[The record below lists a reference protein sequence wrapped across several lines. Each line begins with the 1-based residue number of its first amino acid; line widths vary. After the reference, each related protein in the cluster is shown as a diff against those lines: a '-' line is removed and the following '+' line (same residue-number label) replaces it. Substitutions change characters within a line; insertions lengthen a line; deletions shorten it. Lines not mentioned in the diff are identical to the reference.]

1 MEHVKQNLKWYFLGG
16 LFIVTIFI
24 WGVVLYEDRGGVL
37 TVAFLDVGQG
47 DSIFIE
53 SPNGNQVLIDG
64 GSNKKVLRELGEIM
78 SFYDRSINV
87 VIATHPDKDHS
98 GGLVPVLENFSV
110 DIVIEP
116 GVESDTKIYQS
127 FEDIIEEKEIKRILA
142 RRDMVVVLDRKN
154 GIYLSIL
161 FPNQDVSGWDKNDA
175 SIVAKLIYKDTSFL
189 LTGDSPKGIESYLVY
204 TDGPSLKTD
213 VLKLGH
219 HGSKT
224 SSSEAFL
231 QAANPLYA
239 IISAGENNRY
249 GHPHKEVLDRLE
261 KLNISYLATYEEG
274 TITFQSD
281 GKEITLK

>member
-1 MEHVKQNLKWYFLGG
+1 MGHIKQNVQWYFLGF
-16 LFIVTIFI
+16 LFLTTVFI
-24 WGVVLYEDRGGVL
+24 WGVVVYEDHGGVL

-64 GSNKKVLRELGEIM
+64 GSNKKVLRELGKM
-78 SFYDRSINV
+78 MPFYDRSIDV

-116 GVESDTKIYQS
+116 GVGSDTKIYQS
-127 FEDIIEEKEIKRILA
+127 FEDIIEEKGIERILA
-142 RRDMVVVLDRKN
+142 RRDMIIVLDSKK

-175 SIVAKLIYKDTSFL
+175 SIVAKLIYGDTSFL
-189 LTGDSPKGIESYLVY
+189 LTGDSPKGIENYLVY
-204 TDGPSLKTD
+204 TDGPYLKTD

-224 SSSEAFL
+224 SSGEEFL
-231 QAANPLYA
+231 QAAAPLYA
-239 IISAGENNRY
+239 VISAGENNSY
-249 GHPHKEVLDRLE
+249 GHPHKEVIDRLE
-261 KLNISYLATYEEG
+261 KLNIPHLATYEEG

-281 GKEITLK
+281 GKEVTLK

>member
-239 IISAGENNRY
+239 IISAGADNRY
-249 GHPHKEVLDRLE
+249 GHPHKEVIDRLE

-274 TITFQSD
+274 TIIFYSD
-281 GKEITLK
+281 GKTIEAK